1 MKWEM
6 TRKALCVFLCAM
18 LMSVFAGFAHA
29 AESDTA
35 AGVSIT
41 KFALLEKKFDKT
53 GSAEFKPDG
62 TRDGHFQVSL
72 TFSQKT
78 VVNAIILRSTDV
90 FGKENYHG
98 IWRTNR
104 VGVGWLLGIVQGEKV
119 ITPAFRPT
127 PTDPVGT
134 FEGAVSF
141 DLFANDNGTMKEGQ
155 YYVLEIETP
164 EDTIISQPITFGK
177 PMNDSASGGTNGTA
191 GGGTTPNP
199 NPTPIPNPVP
209 SPAPVTDLTITGGQ
223 GTITVQGA
231 APGATITLFQDKV
244 CYGGAYCDAKNGS
257 NYGSNYG
264 SKTADSKGS
273 ITFSKLPSIGG
284 KYYVMESVNG
294 QRTRTS
300 GETTVTDEKNADL
313 IKTDLTGGYVT
324 FVKGSSPQVRLMLY
338 GNVTDSEIK
347 SVDVSYAGVSSTI
360 PVSDKKSF
368 VLQKNYDLYSPLDIV
383 TVTATGANGKKH
395 VMHIKLGYDIFDYKT
410 VKAERNG
417 NEVTL
422 QARNGI
428 SRTSALR
435 VYLLDGNKLIPLD
448 GKVEHE
454 TELPTSMV
462 TGYQVKFTTE
472 KATQDIRLLVEIPD
486 SVIEIVPI
494 MP

>member
-1 MKWEM
+1 MQWKL
-6 TRKALCVFLCAM
+6 TKKAIWMLLCAM
-18 LMSVFAGFAHA
+18 LTGVFGEFAHA
-29 AESDTA
+29 AESESA

-104 VGVGWLLGIVQGEKV
+104 VGVGWLLGIVQGDKV
-119 ITPAFRPT
+119 ITPAFRPS
-127 PTDPVGT
+127 PNDPVGT
-134 FEGAVSF
+134 FEGTVSF

-164 EDTIISQPITFGK
+164 EDTIISQPITFGE
-177 PMNDSASGGTNGTA
+177 PSNGSASGGTNGSA
-191 GGGTTPNP
+191 GAGTTPNP
-199 NPTPIPNPVP
+199 NPAPTPAP
-209 SPAPVTDLTITGGQ
+209 SPVPVTDLTITGGQ

-231 APGATITLFQDKV
+231 VPGAMITLFQDNV
-244 CYGGAYCDAKNGS
+244 CYGGANC
-257 NYGSNYG
+257 NYNYFSNYG

-273 ITFSKLPSIGG
+273 IVFSKLPSKGG
-284 KYYVMESVNG
+284 KYYVTESVNG
-294 QRTRTS
+294 ERTRTS
-300 GETTVTDEKNADL
+300 AEATVTDEKTADL
-313 IKTDLTGGYVT
+313 LRVDSTGGYVT
-324 FVKGSSPQVRLMLY
+324 FVKGTTPQVRLNLY
-338 GNVTDSEIK
+338 GFVLDSEIK
-347 SVDVSYAGVSSTI
+347 SVDVSYAGVSSTV
-360 PVSDKKSF
+360 PVNDKKSF
-368 VLQKNYDLYSPLDIV
+368 VLQKNFDLYSPLDIV
-383 TVTATGANGKKH
+383 TVTAKGANGQKH
-395 VMHIKLGYDIFDYKT
+395 VMYIKLGYDMFDDKT

-417 NEVTL
+417 KEVTL
-422 QARNGI
+422 TARNGTI
-428 SRTSALR
+428 RTSALH

-454 TELPTSMV
+454 TELSNSMV

>member
-6 TRKALCVFLCAM
+6 TKKAICMLLCAM
-18 LMSVFAGFAHA
+18 LTGVFGGFAHA
-29 AESDTA
+29 AESD

-90 FGKENYHG
+90 FGKENFHG

-119 ITPAFRPT
+119 ITPAFRPS
-127 PTDPVGT
+127 PKDPVGT
-134 FEGAVSF
+134 FEGTVSF

-164 EDTIISQPITFGK
+164 EDTIISQPITFGE
-177 PMNDSASGGTNGTA
+177 PANGSASGGTNGTA

-199 NPTPIPNPVP
+199 NPTPIPNPTP

-231 APGATITLFQDKV
+231 APGATIYLFQNNV
-244 CYGGAYCDAKNGS
+244 CYGGANC
-257 NYGSNYG
+257 NYNYFSNYG
-264 SKTADSKGS
+264 SKIADSKGNV
-273 ITFSKLPSIGG
+273 TFSKLPSKGG

-294 QRTRTS
+294 ERTRTS
-300 GETTVTDEKNADL
+300 AETTVTDEKNADL
-313 IKTDLTGGYVT
+313 LKVDSTGGYTT
-324 FVKGSSPQVRLMLY
+324 FVKGSSPQVRLTLY
-338 GNVTDSEIK
+338 GVVLDSEIK
-347 SVDVSYAGVSSTI
+347 SVDVSYAGVSSTV
-360 PVSDKKSF
+360 PVTDKKSF

-383 TVTATGANGKKH
+383 TVTAKGANGKKH
-395 VMHIKLGYDIFDYKT
+395 VMYIKLGYDLFDDKT

-417 NEVTL
+417 KEVTL
-422 QARNGI
+422 QARNGTI
-428 SRTSALR
+428 RTSALH
-435 VYLLDGNKLIPLD
+435 VYLLDGNKLVPLD

-454 TELPTSMV
+454 TELSNSMV

-486 SVIEIVPI
+486 SVIEIVSI